1 LYYNLSREAFMPP
14 LSDPMTIRLP
24 DEIVAWI
31 DEKIEAGVYTN
42 RSDAI
47 RGILAATS
55 ETPPAPAGPR
65 RKGGSCSPVASKDEL
80 PVPPPWFVLP
90 LRSRSMSAA
99 DIRRL
104 PPNHDVQLEVDPMV
118 APSTYVPFGIL
129 ADEDDCDR
137 YMVNEIKMGGGADL
151 LGDRPTPLFLAREAS
166 WRLPFPSRLLIDPN
180 LRGLP
185 ICKTPNNVNVILR
198 TVTVK
203 DKPTTVP
210 VDYRMSQ
217 LAGSLQQRLMVWA
230 APETPNEEAGYEALV
245 IANHLAGQSAKGAVR
260 FVTLGELLGSAGIEV
275 AGLYRALGDPFGS
288 VRTEPLRIGLLA
300 VAVEYREQLL
310 ACLKFDYA
318 AVLEERLKSGPYG
331 RL

>member
-1 LYYNLSREAFMPP
+1 MPP

-47 RGILAATS
+47 RGILASTAS
-55 ETPPAPAGPR
+55 DAPVGVPYHKGAASPGGEPLPR
-65 RKGGSCSPVASKDEL
+65 APQDEL
-80 PVPPPWFVLP
+80 PTSPPWFVLP
-90 LRSRSMSAA
+90 LRSRAMSAA

-104 PPNHDVQLEVDPMV
+104 PPNHDVELEVDQMV
-118 APSTYVPFGIL
+118 APSAYVPFGIL

-137 YMVNEIKMGGGADL
+137 YMVHEIKMGGGADL
-151 LGDRPTPLFLAREAS
+151 LGDRPTPLFLAREHS
-166 WRLPFPSRLLIDPN
+166 WRLPFPSRLLIDPS
-180 LRGLP
+180 LHGLAVCRG
-185 ICKTPNNVNVILR
+185 PNNTSVILR
-198 TVTVK
+198 TVMVK

-217 LAGSLQQRLMVWA
+217 LAGALQQRLMVWSSPE
-230 APETPNEEAGYEALV
+230 APNPLHEESGYEASV
-245 IANHLAGQSAKGAVR
+245 IASHLASQSAKGAVR
-260 FVTLGELLGSAGIEV
+260 FVTLGELLGGAGIEV

-300 VAVEYREQLL
+300 VAVEHREQLL

-318 AVLEERLKSGPYG
+318 AVLEDRLKGPYG